1 MSDNKLEFQA
11 GKHPDENGTKMREPD
26 NRRSAIVTGA
36 SSGIGKEIS
45 RLLLEL
51 GYEVYGFGRN
61 FRDEE
66 LLTEHEVAG
75 LEIAGGQD
83 RSNYFHRIKGDLL
96 DTRWLCNE
104 VREISKN
111 SRVEVLVNAA
121 GVGYYGLHEQ
131 LSVQQIRTLVQTNLE
146 VPLILT
152 NRLLR
157 VLKQN
162 RGYIINISSITA
174 KQSSPHGCAYGAV
187 KAGLTSF
194 GASLFDETRKYG
206 VKVTTIH
213 PDMTDTNLY
222 RDADF
227 TCSDE
232 EGSFLLASEVADAVR
247 YVLTQ
252 REGVVVPDITI
263 RPQLHRLARKKTGHS
278 VTSHPADSSGR

>member
-61 FRDEE
+61 FCDEE

-75 LEIAGGQD
+75 LEIAGGQE
-83 RSNYFHRIKGDLL
+83 RSYYFHKIKGDLL

-278 VTSHPADSSGR
+278 VTPHPADSSGR